1 MSETPAE
8 LILFDGE
15 PDLSLIPDTNVLWA
29 TNTESDLF
37 LSSCDGRYY
46 FLVSGRWFR
55 ADDLMQ
61 GPWTFVS
68 DRLPPGFADI
78 PETHPS
84 AHVLASVPGTAAAEE
99 AVILAQIPQTA
110 TVDRA
115 GTEAPVVQYQG
126 EPEFERIP
134 GTNVA
139 RAVNTSI
146 VKGGPKLDQSGGG
159 KLDHP
164 AARWRV

>member
-37 LSSCDGRYY
+37 LSSHDGSYY
-46 FLVSGRWFR
+46 YLVSGRWFR

-68 DRLPPGFADI
+68 DRGVSLNVVYDRRDHPLNPESGVYGRANQLPP
-78 PETHPS
+78 PE
-84 AHVLASVPGTAAAEE
+84 G
-99 AVILAQIPQTA
+99 AV
-110 TVDRA
+110 
-115 GTEAPVVQYQG
+115 
-126 EPEFERIP
+126 
-134 GTNVA
+134 
-139 RAVNTSI
+139 
-146 VKGGPKLDQSGGG
+146 
-159 KLDHP
+159 
-164 AARWRV
+164 

>member
-37 LSSCDGRYY
+37 LSSHDGSYY
-46 FLVSGRWFR
+46 YLVSGRWFR

-68 DRLPPGFADI
+68 DRVSRSTWSTTGATI
-78 PETHPS
+78 PSTP
-84 AHVLASVPGTAAAEE
+84 
-99 AVILAQIPQTA
+99 
-110 TVDRA
+110 R
-115 GTEAPVVQYQG
+115 VVC
-126 EPEFERIP
+126 
-134 GTNVA
+134 T
-139 RAVNTSI
+139 
-146 VKGGPKLDQSGGG
+146 GGPISYRPLRGRFDEGPSKG
-159 KLDHP
+159 P
-164 AARWRV
+164 AVS